1 MKVPER
7 IRVRIDCDGDTDL
20 SGLIVALTVKAGH
33 KNPYRI
39 CFPKT
44 DRSGIASL
52 TRDDFVGQF
61 KDHWEGGLMDHN
73 GTPDSAD
80 STVRV
85 DLYDPRW
92 SIDNREAA
100 LAWPLLPHERTK
112 WSSREEEYRYRTSTR
127 NTEFA
132 VSPIDVDLE
141 KTSDIVLPAKR
152 QVIATSTR

>member
-1 MKVPER
+1 MKVPEN
-7 IRVRIDCDGDTDL
+7 IRVRVDCDGDTDL

-39 CFPKT
+39 YFPKT

-73 GTPDSAD
+73 GTLHSAD
-80 STVRV
+80 PIVRV
-85 DLYDPRW
+85 NLYDPQW

-112 WSSREEEYRYRTSTR
+112 WSSREEEYRYRTSAR
-127 NTEFA
+127 NAEFV

-141 KTSDIVLPAKR
+141 TTPDIVLPAKR
-152 QVIATSTR
+152 QLMADATR